1 MLQTAPYFGNNLE
14 APVIL
19 QIWNQWQSCQMA
31 LCPNIWLVFDQ
42 LCCKYWSDLANQT
55 SFMPSRKAFG
65 WYSIVQLSI
74 VFGASRSSGNCK
86 KNCGLENNVC
96 LQRKDSTGITSGW
109 WCLLFPLLWKGPWGT
124 CVPQPLLLMVLS
136 VNIFYSW
143 GEQKFTAKIN
153 SGIKSEL
160 PPFP

>member
-19 QIWNQWQSCQMA
+19 QIWNQREFCQMA

-55 SFMPSRKAFG
+55 SFTPPGNAFG
-65 WYSIVQLSI
+65 WCWIVQLSI

-86 KNCGLENNVC
+86 KMWI
-96 LQRKDSTGITSGW
+96 RKQCVPSTKGFDWYYQWVVVLVVPPFVKGSLRDLCPPATAADGITGEYFLQLGRGEIY
-109 WCLLFPLLWKGPWGT
+109 CQDKLW
-124 CVPQPLLLMVLS
+124 
-136 VNIFYSW
+136 N
-143 GEQKFTAKIN
+143 
-153 SGIKSEL
+153 
-160 PPFP
+160 